1 MRRLTGFALAAAIV
15 VSACSDDEPD
25 APSPSAE
32 ATEPTTAPTAP
43 PGSAAVTSGS
53 SAPASSAPDGGE
65 AEAGPPAFTLGFMA
79 PGAGLLN
86 SFSIAQQRGLTLA
99 LEDINA
105 AGGVLG
111 GSVELVTAVPSG
123 DQPPEAVVD
132 DLEQQGATAFIGPV
146 GSADAFSV
154 EPALAERSLLT
165 CSASA
170 TARALT
176 AAPAPG
182 PDGEPP
188 NPAVFVRTALRDDYY
203 AAVVDDELMSG
214 EDPPATVAI
223 VGRDDQYANELIA
236 SLAADLTAR
245 GASVTTIA
253 YPPRRVTFAA
263 ESAEVQELAPDLVI
277 LVAYAEAPNM
287 ISQLIEDGTA
297 PDRIVGLDGA
307 LVPRLAE
314 QAFPSDPGR
323 ADGVRVIGPTG
334 DRLLIARLG
343 EVAAV
348 DDQLVYGAQAYDCAI
363 AMTLAAAA
371 TGSTD
376 PVSISGALSA
386 VTGGGRTC
394 STYAHCIDLLAAGE
408 DIDYDGASGRL
419 DFDAAGDITTTRL
432 TTAEVIDGRLQ
443 PVSSRD
449 VDLPAARDQARFA
462 AAVFVAQLQQGLR
475 VLGYYDG
482 DVTGVYDDAT
492 REAVAALQRD
502 LGLPDTGEYD
512 EATDAALRERLG
524 SGRATL
530 TATTMQLQQALTDLG
545 YYDGPI
551 DGRYSDA
558 VIAAVRAFQRD
569 LGVPE
574 TGVLDAA
581 TAEAI
586 FQRGIAAG
594 TVPPPEPTPDP
605 GPEPTPDPT
614 PEPTP
619 DPTPAPTPP
628 PTTAAPTTE
637 PPPTTAPPE
646 PERQPLFDVLAEM
659 PEMSTL
665 IEVARRGGLRQRPAP
680 TRTAHGVRPDQPGV
694 RHPRPRRARDAAHR
708 RRRRRRV
715 PARPGRRG
723 RAGDGRPADR
733 TAADDRRD
741 ERRRGRVGFDD
752 HLRGRHRRR
761 ARDRRLERLR
771 PRAQRHPRDPV
782 SDDHVSTGR
791 LPQRPVVEDVLREG
805 YERFR
810 TVDDG
815 AVADYIPALARASPA
830 LFGACLANTVG
841 DVLALGD
848 ADHPFS
854 IQSVSKPFVFALV
867 CDVIGAEAARARLGV
882 NSTGLPFNSVM
893 AVELNDKRTMNP
905 MVNAGA
911 IATTSLVPGETAEEK
926 WSFVRDG
933 LSRFAGRP
941 LRAGRRDLRVGDGD
955 EPPQPRHRPPPRQ
968 LRAAGL
974 RPGRGHGRLHP
985 PMLADGDR
993 DRPRRDGRHRGRRRR
1008 QPRHR

>member
-1 MRRLTGFALAAAIV
+1 MRRLTGFALAAAII

-32 ATEPTTAPTAP
+32 ESEPTPATTAP
-43 PGSAAVTSGS
+43 PGSAAVTGGS
-53 SAPASSAPDGGE
+53 SAPASSAPDDGE

-79 PGAGLLN
+79 PGVGLLN
-86 SFSIAQQRGLTLA
+86 AFSIAQERGLALA

-111 GSVELVTAVPSG
+111 GTVELVTAEPSG
-123 DQPPEAVVD
+123 DQPPAAVVD
-132 DLEQQGATAFIGPV
+132 DLVQQGATAFIGPV

-154 EPALAERSLLT
+154 EPVLAERSLLT

-176 AAPAPG
+176 VSPAPG

-236 SLAADLTAR
+236 SLSADLTAR
-245 GASVTTIA
+245 GATVTTIA

-277 LVAYAEAPNM
+277 LVAYAEAPNL
-287 ISQLIEDGTA
+287 ISQLIGDGTA
-297 PDRIVGLDGA
+297 VDRIVGLDGA

-343 EVAAV
+343 EVAAI
-348 DDQLVYGAQAYDCAI
+348 DDQIVYGAQAYDCAI

-419 DFDAAGDITTTRL
+419 DFDAAGDITTTRI
-432 TTAEVIDGRLQ
+432 TTAEVIDGQLQ

-449 VDLPAARDQARFA
+449 VDLPGARDQARFA

-475 VLGYYDG
+475 ILGYYEG

-512 EATDAALRERLG
+512 EATDAAVRERLG
-524 SGRATL
+524 TGRATL
-530 TATTMQLQQALTDLG
+530 TATTVQLQQALADLG

-551 DGRYSDA
+551 DGRYSSE

-574 TGVLDAA
+574 TGMLDAA
-581 TAEAI
+581 TAQAI
-586 FQRGIAAG
+586 FERGVVAG
-594 TVPPPEPTPDP
+594 TVPPPEPTPGP
-605 GPEPTPDPT
+605 GPDPT

-619 DPTPAPTPP
+619 DPTPPPTTPP

-637 PPPTTAPPE
+637 PPPPTTPPE
-646 PERQPLFDVLAEM
+646 PELQPLFDVLAEM
-659 PEMSTL
+659 PEMTTL
-665 IEVARRGGLRQRPAP
+665 IEVARTAGYGNDLRQPGPLTLFAP
-680 TRTAHGVRPDQPGV
+680 TNDAFAGLDPGELDTLRT
-694 RHPRPRRARDAAHR
+694 DAAF
-708 RRRRRRV
+708 
-715 PARPGRRG
+715 
-723 RAGDGRPADR
+723 ADAFLRNLAVEGALATADLR
-733 TAADDRRD
+733 T
-741 ERRRGRVGFDD
+741 GPLLTIG
-752 HLRGRHRRR
+752 G
-761 ARDRRLERLR
+761 
-771 PRAQRHPRDPV
+771 
-782 SDDHVSTGR
+782 
-791 LPQRPVVEDVLREG
+791 EDVDVVVSG
-805 YERFR
+805 SSITYG
-810 TVDDG
+810 G
-815 AVADYIPALARASPA
+815 AAVTGPEILASNGIAHTLSAVPEIP
-830 LFGACLANTVG
+830 
-841 DVLALGD
+841 
-848 ADHPFS
+848 
-854 IQSVSKPFVFALV
+854 
-867 CDVIGAEAARARLGV
+867 
-882 NSTGLPFNSVM
+882 
-893 AVELNDKRTMNP
+893 
-905 MVNAGA
+905 
-911 IATTSLVPGETAEEK
+911 
-926 WSFVRDG
+926 
-933 LSRFAGRP
+933 
-941 LRAGRRDLRVGDGD
+941 
-955 EPPQPRHRPPPRQ
+955 
-968 LRAAGL
+968 
-974 RPGRGHGRLHP
+974 
-985 PMLADGDR
+985 
-993 DRPRRDGRHRGRRRR
+993 
-1008 QPRHR
+1008 